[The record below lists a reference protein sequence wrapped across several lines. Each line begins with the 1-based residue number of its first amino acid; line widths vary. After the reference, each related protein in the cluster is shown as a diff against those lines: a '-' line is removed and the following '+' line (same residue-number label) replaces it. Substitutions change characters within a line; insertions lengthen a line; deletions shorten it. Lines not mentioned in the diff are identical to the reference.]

1 MIKSASVPVEIHNLT
16 DFMKNSGSAIAFQ
29 KTYDAK
35 CFSACGNFMRREIIH
50 TFGGIYFDMGFR
62 RAEKNLKNI
71 LENLAKQQP
80 NEKPES

>member
-1 MIKSASVPVEIHNLT
+1 MDSTEI
-16 DFMKNSGSAIAFQ
+16 FGSLL
-29 KTYDAK
+29 
-35 CFSACGNFMRREIIH
+35 IIVSISIMY
-50 TFGGIYFDMGFR
+50 IYFDMGFR